1 MIIAYMFQFGYEFL
15 FAPANCYALQ
25 SRGHVYDDNIL
36 FREPDKKEN
45 AIFFKNNPVVQCIVS
60 CAKKYFKAT
69 QLSSLNLD
77 SFIFQL
83 RR

>member
-45 AIFFKNNPVVQCIVS
+45 AMYRFMC
-60 CAKKYFKAT
+60 
-69 QLSSLNLD
+69 
-77 SFIFQL
+77 
-83 RR
+83 